1 MKGKSVEWAE
11 LRAIKREFEPI
22 NTPNVRPSPSRV
34 LRDRPAGELQSSPHM
49 QILQQVGVSLASV
62 ARVAATGRVRQT
74 GGFMAVRSV
83 QGNNGSNAGGLK
95 IATPTD
101 ALFRR
106 RSLATVKSAA
116 PSDDDLEDVLTSA
129 LLASDKQLGNIV
141 RQVDEISK
149 ALKSGE
155 TDPEALKVAV
165 HPAVWSAVRHVILER
180 ELRYL
185 ALTDD
190 LTCLYNR
197 RGFFAAA
204 SQQLRLARRNKQP
217 MLLFFCDVNRLKDIN
232 DCFGH
237 KEGDNALI
245 KAADAVEATFRES
258 DVLARLGGDEF
269 AVLAFEASP
278 QNQEALVRRLHKQV
292 EHANTGENRY
302 RLSLSVGVAKFDPK
316 KDVAL
321 GELME
326 EADHAMY
333 DNKRSWAK
341 VAAAHN

>member
-1 MKGKSVEWAE
+1 
-11 LRAIKREFEPI
+11 
-22 NTPNVRPSPSRV
+22 
-34 LRDRPAGELQSSPHM
+34 
-49 QILQQVGVSLASV
+49 
-62 ARVAATGRVRQT
+62 
-74 GGFMAVRSV
+74 MAVRSV
-83 QGNNGSNAGGLK
+83 QGNNGSHPGGLK
-95 IATPTD
+95 IATPGDT
-101 ALFRR
+101 LIRR
-106 RSLATVKSAA
+106 RSLATLKTVA

-129 LLASDKQLGNIV
+129 LLASDKQLSNIV

-165 HPAVWSAVRHVILER
+165 HPAVWCAVRHVILER

-204 SQQLRLARRNKQP
+204 SQQLRLARRSQQP

-237 KEGDNALI
+237 KEGDNALV
-245 KAADAVEATFRES
+245 KTADAIDATFRDS

-278 QNQEALVRRLHKQV
+278 QNQEALSRRLHKQI
-292 EHANTGENRY
+292 ERANAGENRY

-321 GELME
+321 GQLME

-341 VAAAHN
+341 VASAHN

>member
-1 MKGKSVEWAE
+1 M
-11 LRAIKREFEPI
+11 P
-22 NTPNVRPSPSRV
+22 
-34 LRDRPAGELQSSPHM
+34 
-49 QILQQVGVSLASV
+49 
-62 ARVAATGRVRQT
+62 
-74 GGFMAVRSV
+74 VRSV
-83 QGNNGSNAGGLK
+83 QGNNGGHTSGLK
-95 IATPTD
+95 IATPSDT
-101 ALFRR
+101 LVRR
-106 RSLATVKSAA
+106 RSVAA
-116 PSDDDLEDVLTSA
+116 LKPVGPSDEDLEEVLTSA

-165 HPAVWSAVRHVILER
+165 HPAVWCAVRHVILER

-204 SQQLRLARRNKQP
+204 SHQLRIARRNQQS

-237 KEGDNALI
+237 KEGDNALV
-245 KAADAVEATFRES
+245 KTADAIEAAFRDS

-269 AVLAFEASP
+269 SVLALEASP
-278 QNQEALVRRLHKQV
+278 QNQEALLRRLHKQIERSNAG
-292 EHANTGENRY
+292 EHRY

-321 GELME
+321 GDLME
-326 EADHAMY
+326 RADQAMY
-333 DNKRSWAK
+333 ENKRSWSK
-341 VAAAHN
+341 VASAHN